1 MSFCCGCVSSC
12 YTMLIPSLSLS
23 QLDPSPITYT
33 ICQEHHLRNL
43 QLTPQ
48 NSILSCKKKKFKIL
62 IPLVSVTLSQPLRT
76 QRVNTDH
83 NNGLLRNRFS
93 WTFISLLV
101 VRFFLLHFNCSF
113 AKSPLAA
120 VTILTPTH
128 IAAAGA
134 LLAAAKVV
142 LPIPYID
149 QELSQRIKL
158 GHAHCCFIGLSSLL
172 LSLPPWITTLGL
184 EKSFGLVH
192 HVAKIWTI
200 HISVFEKL
208 WARMRP
214 LQSSR
219 SSSS

>member
-1 MSFCCGCVSSC
+1 
-12 YTMLIPSLSLS
+12 
-23 QLDPSPITYT
+23 
-33 ICQEHHLRNL
+33 
-43 QLTPQ
+43 
-48 NSILSCKKKKFKIL
+48 
-62 IPLVSVTLSQPLRT
+62 
-76 QRVNTDH
+76 
-83 NNGLLRNRFS
+83 
-93 WTFISLLV
+93 
-101 VRFFLLHFNCSF
+101 VRFFLFHFNCNF

-142 LPIPYID
+142 LPILYLD

-158 GHAHCCFIGLSSLL
+158 GHAHCFVVGLSSLS
-172 LSLPPWITTLGL
+172 LSLPPWITTLVL

-192 HVAKIWTI
+192 RVAKIWTS
-200 HISVFEKL
+200 HIGVFEKL

-214 LQSSR
+214 LRSSR

>member
-1 MSFCCGCVSSC
+1 M
-12 YTMLIPSLSLS
+12 
-23 QLDPSPITYT
+23 
-33 ICQEHHLRNL
+33 
-43 QLTPQ
+43 
-48 NSILSCKKKKFKIL
+48 
-62 IPLVSVTLSQPLRT
+62 
-76 QRVNTDH
+76 
-83 NNGLLRNRFS
+83 
-93 WTFISLLV
+93 
-101 VRFFLLHFNCSF
+101 RFFLLHFNCSF

-142 LPIPYID
+142 LPIPYLD

-214 LQSSR
+214 LVFKKLFKLMGNKLKHISNILFSRFQSVLSLCAFCLLQP
-219 SSSS
+219 SH

>member
-1 MSFCCGCVSSC
+1 M
-12 YTMLIPSLSLS
+12 
-23 QLDPSPITYT
+23 
-33 ICQEHHLRNL
+33 
-43 QLTPQ
+43 
-48 NSILSCKKKKFKIL
+48 
-62 IPLVSVTLSQPLRT
+62 
-76 QRVNTDH
+76 
-83 NNGLLRNRFS
+83 
-93 WTFISLLV
+93 
-101 VRFFLLHFNCSF
+101 RFFLLHFNCSF

-142 LPIPYID
+142 LPIPYLD

-219 SSSS
+219 SSSSWWATSSSTYRISSSAGSRVFYLCVPFACYNPRTRKLALPLHLCMESLFLDTSIFFFFFFTGPWASTTLLILDHHFPSLRAKQCC